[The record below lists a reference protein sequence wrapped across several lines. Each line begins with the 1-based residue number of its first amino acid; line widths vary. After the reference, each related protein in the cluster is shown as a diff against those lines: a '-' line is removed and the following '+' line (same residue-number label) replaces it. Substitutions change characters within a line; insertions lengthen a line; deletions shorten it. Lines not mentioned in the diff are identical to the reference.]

1 VAAPANACE
10 KSASVQ
16 HRRRTLAGAGLKD
29 KTGRKT
35 MRSLLLLAA
44 GSLLAAAPAAQAGP
58 RDDAETRIARAVEG
72 RVAGEPV
79 DCISLNRVRSSQMI
93 DDEAIIF
100 DAGSTIYVNRPRAG
114 RESLDEQN
122 TLISRTSTSR
132 LCSID
137 TMQVYDPALR
147 TRTGVVFLGEFIP
160 YRRVPSSR

>member
-1 VAAPANACE
+1 M
-10 KSASVQ
+10 
-16 HRRRTLAGAGLKD
+16 RT
-29 KTGRKT
+29 
-35 MRSLLLLAA
+35 LLLLAA
-44 GSLLAAAPAAQAGP
+44 GSLLAAAPAAHAGP

-114 RESLDEQN
+114 RESLDEQS
-122 TLISRTSTSR
+122 TLISRTSESR

>member
-1 VAAPANACE
+1 M
-10 KSASVQ
+10 
-16 HRRRTLAGAGLKD
+16 RT
-29 KTGRKT
+29 
-35 MRSLLLLAA
+35 LLLLAA

-58 RDDAETRIARAVEG
+58 GDDAETRIARAVEG

-79 DCISLNRVRSSQMI
+79 DCISLNRVHSSRVI

-114 RESLDEQN
+114 RDALDERN
-122 TLISRTSTSR
+122 TLISRPSASR

-137 TMQVYDPALR
+137 VMQVYDPALR